1 MKMSFSYI
9 DLAKIPHCE
18 FFYQNTATDESI
30 GCSVNM
36 TLMVPVKLYLSDIQH
51 TFYQICINSSVV
63 NLCTYRAFLL
73 SALVE

>member
-18 FFYQNTATDESI
+18 FLFIKTDESI

-51 TFYQICINSSVV
+51 TFYKICINSSVV